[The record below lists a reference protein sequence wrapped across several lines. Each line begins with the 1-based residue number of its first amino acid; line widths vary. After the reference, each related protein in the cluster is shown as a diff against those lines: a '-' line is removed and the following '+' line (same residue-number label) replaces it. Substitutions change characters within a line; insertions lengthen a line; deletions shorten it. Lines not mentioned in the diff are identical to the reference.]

1 MTVLPPTLTQPQSP
15 LQLGLQRQTEPSLNC
30 LWFSYGVFDAEG
42 NTMYGQDIYT
52 RLKVFDKFNSVT
64 YCRLFLQ
71 LFVWVYENAT
81 RAEAPA

>member
-1 MTVLPPTLTQPQSP
+1 
-15 LQLGLQRQTEPSLNC
+15 
-30 LWFSYGVFDAEG
+30 
-42 NTMYGQDIYT
+42 MYGQDIYT